1 MYDYYKGAVKHRPP
15 YQKRKM
21 NMKKTKATRPF
32 RNARNISLLTALIIL
47 LSVVLGGRQYYTFIE
62 LLKDISMAVLSFTI
76 AYIMELFK
84 LIIEKLK

>member
-1 MYDYYKGAVKHRPP
+1 MS
-15 YQKRKM
+15 M
-21 NMKKTKATRPF
+21 NKTKKATKPF

-62 LLKDISMAVLSFTI
+62 VLKDISMAVLAFTI

-84 LIIEKLK
+84 LVIETLK